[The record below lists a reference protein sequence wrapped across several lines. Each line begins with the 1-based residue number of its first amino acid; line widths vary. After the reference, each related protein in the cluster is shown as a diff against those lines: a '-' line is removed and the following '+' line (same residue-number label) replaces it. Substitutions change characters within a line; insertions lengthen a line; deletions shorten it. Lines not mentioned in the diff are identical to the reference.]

1 MDELL
6 LDSINP
12 QSLIYLGYRP
22 TNSFDIHRKFYNFGQ
37 NYAFNQF
44 HLCKSQFLERFFKK
58 YYSDFEFDS
67 VRKEG
72 MAIEN
77 SPLVFDSFF
86 EGGNLDAVYYEDNE
100 YKLVTRVDTNTK
112 GHCNYYYFK

>member
-1 MDELL
+1 
-6 LDSINP
+6 
-12 QSLIYLGYRP
+12 
-22 TNSFDIHRKFYNFGQ
+22 
-37 NYAFNQF
+37 
-44 HLCKSQFLERFFKK
+44 
-58 YYSDFEFDS
+58 
-67 VRKEG
+67 

-112 GHCNYYYFK
+112 GHCNYYYFKYC